1 MDSFDLEY
9 DMVSIDQSL
18 SSSGLTF
25 WQGNLPCHFATIPTD
40 NSIEDVERLNIIYD
54 TIEVILEKNPERVV
68 LEGLSFGSISPS
80 VRILGAIYYMI
91 QLQCFKAGIPVYT
104 VTPTSLKK
112 FATGKGKASKKDM
125 WSVLP
130 KDVMEE
136 ISATFKTIKSGKYD
150 VADSYFLGRYYLDIL
165 KGD

>member
-1 MDSFDLEY
+1 MSDIDY

-18 SSSGLTF
+18 SSSGITF

-40 NSIEDVERLNIIYD
+40 NSLEDIERLNIIFD
-54 TIEVILEKNPERVV
+54 TIEEILERNPDRVV
-68 LEGLSFGSISPS
+68 LEGLSFGSISNS

-91 QLQCFKAGIPVYT
+91 QLQCFKTGIPVYT
-104 VTPTSLKK
+104 ITPTSLKK

-136 ISATFKTIKSGKYD
+136 ISTSFPTIKSGKYD
-150 VADSYFLGRYYLDIL
+150 VADSYFLGKYYLEIL
-165 KGD
+165 KED